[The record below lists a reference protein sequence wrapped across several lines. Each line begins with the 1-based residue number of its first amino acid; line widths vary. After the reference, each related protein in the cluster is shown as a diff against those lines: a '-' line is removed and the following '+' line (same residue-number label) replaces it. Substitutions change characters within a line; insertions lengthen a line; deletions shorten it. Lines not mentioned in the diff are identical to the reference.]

1 MTDEKALGLYNDY
14 LENEKKY
21 SPLTVKNYLNDI
33 LAFQKFLIRE
43 DFSSGLLT
51 VNRERIFGHYFN
63 HMSSQNY
70 SNKTIARH
78 LSSIKGFYTY
88 LFRNGIIEK
97 NVTETLKAPKI
108 IKKLPRVINEL
119 ELNLVFK
126 SIDQSTPL
134 GFRNYLILD
143 MLYSLGLRAQEL
155 CELTTS
161 DIDLSRMQIRVL
173 GKGSKQRYVVVHEDL
188 AKNLRHYLTY
198 TRSIL
203 QTKGDNLDSNVLL
216 INYKGGNLT
225 PRGLRVILDKLFL
238 DAGETINV
246 SPHMLRHSFAS
257 ALLNGGADLR
267 VVQELLGHENLKT
280 TQIYTHLSSEKIK
293 KIYKEAHPRAVK
305 K

>member
-1 MTDEKALGLYNDY
+1 MTDEKALQLYQDY
-14 LENEKKY
+14 LKNEKNY

-33 LAFQKFLIRE
+33 LAFQSFVIKE
-43 DFSSGLLT
+43 DFSDGLLS
-51 VNRERIFGHYFN
+51 VSRERIFGHYFN
-63 HMSSQNY
+63 HMSGLNY

-78 LSSIKGFYTY
+78 LSSLKGFYKY
-88 LFRNGIIEK
+88 LFKNNFILK
-97 NVTETLKAPKI
+97 NVTETLKAPKLE
-108 IKKLPRVINEL
+108 KKLPKIINEL

-126 SIDQSTPL
+126 SIDQSKPL

-155 CELTTS
+155 CLLTTS
-161 DIDLSRMQIRVL
+161 DIDLSRMQIRVM
-173 GKGSKQRYVVVHEDL
+173 GKGSKQRYVVVHDNL
-188 AKNLRHYLTY
+188 AKNLRHYMTY

-203 QTKGDNLDSNVLL
+203 QTKGDNLDSNILL

-238 DAGETINV
+238 DAGETIHV

-267 VVQELLGHENLKT
+267 VVQELLGHEHLKT
-280 TQIYTHLSSEKIK
+280 TQIYTHLSSERVK
-293 KIYKEAHPRAVK
+293 KIYKASHPRAVK